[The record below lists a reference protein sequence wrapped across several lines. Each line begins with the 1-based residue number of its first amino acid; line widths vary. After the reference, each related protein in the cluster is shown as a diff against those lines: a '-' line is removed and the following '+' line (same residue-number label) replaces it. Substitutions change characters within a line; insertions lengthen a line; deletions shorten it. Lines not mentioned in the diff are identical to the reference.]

1 MALDKIAVI
10 DDDEDVLAVLTDIIS
25 QAGHEPIVISDSTV
39 ALEQL
44 VADPPAMIF
53 TDVQMP
59 GLNGFQ
65 LLKAIRENEK
75 LAKTPVVILS
85 SISAVTGTIY
95 DPDKIETTYGVRP
108 DAFVS
113 KPVFPAAVNEQI
125 EKYLK
130 TL

>member
-85 SISAVTGTIY
+85 SISAVTLSLITSSI
-95 DPDKIETTYGVRP
+95 
-108 DAFVS
+108 
-113 KPVFPAAVNEQI
+113 
-125 EKYLK
+125 
-130 TL
+130 